1 MIKSITCFLNK
12 SAWVPRAGS
21 VKAMCWMTS
30 SIDQSDGSG
39 GSFGG
44 LSDCVVD
51 VAASISA
58 GTVNL
63 GRLISNSGGEF
74 ESLVG
79 DVGFSLFICCSSLS
93 SSSSSFDSSPR
104 DQLVFVLEFSTGS
117 TAKWFNFRI

>member
-1 MIKSITCFLNK
+1 
-12 SAWVPRAGS
+12 
-21 VKAMCWMTS
+21 MTS

-93 SSSSSFDSSPR
+93 SSSSFDSSPR

-117 TAKWFNFRI
+117 TVK